1 MKTILCVGH
10 ASYDITLPTEGFVIE
25 NEKYRV
31 NTRIECGG
39 GPASNAAYLLAKW
52 GVSSYFMG
60 VVGNDTYGRKI
71 VDEFKQSKTNLD
83 YLKVDNNS
91 NTSISYIIN
100 NQQNGSRTI
109 ITHASDSQP
118 YKIENVDINP
128 DVILLDGHEVDA
140 SFELLRRFPNAIT
153 ILDAGKNNPANV
165 ELGKLVNFLVTS
177 KNFAESFTKFKI
189 DINNST
195 TIYNVYSKLEETFGN
210 NIIITLEDKGCL
222 YKEKDVIK
230 VMPSFDLK
238 ARDTTGAGDIFH
250 GAFAFAVANKLSL
263 ENAVKLSNI
272 AGALSILKV
281 GSRQSVPPL
290 KAVMRI
296 YEKNQSL

>member
-31 NTRIECGG
+31 SDRIECGG

-52 GVSSYFMG
+52 GVNSYFMG
-60 VVGNDTYGRKI
+60 VVGNDTYGRVI

-83 YLKVDNNS
+83 YLNVDNNS

-100 NQQNGSRTI
+100 NQKNGSRTI
-109 ITHASDSQP
+109 ITHTSNAKP
-118 YKIENVDINP
+118 YKVENVDINP
-128 DVILLDGHEVDA
+128 DVILFDGHEVDA

-177 KNFAESFTKFKI
+177 KNFAENFTKFKI

-195 TIYNVYSKLEETFGN
+195 TIYNVYAKLEETFGN

-222 YKEKDVIK
+222 YKENDVIK

-250 GAFAFAVANKLSL
+250 GAFAFAIANQLSI
-263 ENAVKLSNI
+263 ENAVKLGNI

-296 YEKNQSL
+296 YEKNQ